1 MKYFPLVWRNLQRRR
16 IRTLFTLLSI
26 FVAFVLFGALAAVRA
41 AFTLGVEV
49 AGADRLLTIN
59 KMSLIM
65 PLPESYQRQIAA
77 VEQVQEVTNA
87 SWFGAYY
94 RETTDGF
101 PNMAVEPEAWLRM
114 YPEFI
119 VPDDQQAA
127 WFADRT
133 GAIAGDM
140 LARRFQW
147 KIGDRIPLIGTIY
160 RRPDGQPWTFTIRGI
175 YTATA
180 KGVDRTQFFFNRAY
194 LQETFRDVPFVQG
207 NVGWYIMKVTDPPN
221 ADKIAHR
228 IDALFANSPAETK
241 TSTEKHFVQAFAKQI
256 GDIGFIVTAITAA
269 VLFTILLV
277 VGNTMAQSIRERVNE
292 LAVLKTLGFSDGL
305 VLALVL
311 AESTI
316 IAVVG
321 GGAGLLLGWLLVA
334 QGDPTGY
341 LPSFY
346 YPTRDLIIGVGI
358 VLGLGLA
365 AGVLPAMR
373 ANRLRIVDALRRT

>member
-1 MKYFPLVWRNLQRRR
+1 MKYFPLVWRNLQRRK
-16 IRTLFTLLSI
+16 IRTVFTLLSI

-41 AFTLGVEV
+41 AFSLGVEV

-59 KMSLIM
+59 KMSLVM
-65 PLPESYQRQIAA
+65 PLPESYQRQIAM

-94 RETTDGF
+94 REKTDGF
-101 PNMAVEPEAWLRM
+101 PNMAVEPEAWVRM

-119 VPDDQQAA
+119 VPEDQKAA

-133 GAIAGDM
+133 GALVGDM

-147 KIGDRIPLIGTIY
+147 KIGDRVPLIGTIY
-160 RRPDGQPWTFTIRGI
+160 RRPDGQAWTFTVRAI
-175 YTATA
+175 YMATA
-180 KGVDRTQFFFNRAY
+180 KGVDRTQLFFHRKY

-207 NVGWYIMKVTDPPN
+207 NVGWFVTKVSDPPS

-241 TSTEKHFVQAFAKQI
+241 TSTEKAFVQAFAKQI

-277 VGNTMAQSIRERVNE
+277 AGNTMAQSIRERVNE

-321 GGAGLLLGWLLVA
+321 GGAGLALGWMLVA

-341 LPSFY
+341 LPAFY
-346 YPTRDLIIGVGI
+346 YPTRDLIIGAGI

-365 AGVLPAMR
+365 AGVLPAIR
-373 ANRLRIVDALRRT
+373 ANRLRIVDALRRA